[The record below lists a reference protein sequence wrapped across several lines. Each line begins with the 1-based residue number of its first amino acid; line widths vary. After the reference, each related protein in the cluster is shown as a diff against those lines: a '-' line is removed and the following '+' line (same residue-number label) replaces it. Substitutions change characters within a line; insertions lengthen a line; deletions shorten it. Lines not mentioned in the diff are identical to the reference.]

1 VSEVVLIY
9 PYVHREA
16 TGRKLWL
23 FPPLGQGFITA
34 YLRSLGHSVR
44 FLDCTFRGTDWAIQE
59 AVAEKPSVIGIYCM
73 VTMHDD
79 ALYLAQALR
88 KQLGSETLLIAGGP
102 MPSGKPQ
109 TFLPAFDVVMR
120 GEGELLWVE
129 LLKRLQT
136 KQPYDHLEGIC
147 TLDPEGNLKGLA
159 KSPLIPKDMLTEM
172 PMPARDIFDHANYQA
187 YWQRTF
193 GYAQTPVFTARGCP
207 YGCEY
212 CDQPIFGAT
221 YREHTVEQVMTDI
234 EAALADGYTHIWFS
248 DDIFMLNWQRA
259 IKICDEILKRG
270 LKFKWDCLGRVDVQR
285 KVFERMAE
293 AGCQRIFF
301 GIESGSPTVLKQ
313 MGKRFTPEVVRQ
325 AIKDA
330 NDVGIKAAAFF
341 QIGYPGEKTEDI
353 LSTLQFIPTLPLDY
367 LSFTITYPLPGT
379 KLFDRVVSEGKL
391 LPEEQTEWKRAGQN
405 ILTYKADHS
414 QLKLRSAIY
423 AGRARFLAEKH
434 LGFFGKAIGPLITG
448 GAKLAIMRMI

>member
-1 VSEVVLIY
+1 MADVVLIY

-23 FPPLGQGFITA
+23 FPPLGQGFIAA

-44 FLDCTFRGTDWAIQE
+44 FLDCTFEGVDWAIEQAALE
-59 AVAEKPSVIGIYCM
+59 QPLVVGVYCM
-73 VTMHDD
+73 VTMHEE
-79 ALYLAQALR
+79 ALAIGQGLREKLAGR
-88 KQLGSETLLIAGGP
+88 TLLVAGGP

-109 TFLPAFDVVMR
+109 AFLPAFDLVMR
-120 GEGELLWVE
+120 GEGELLWAD
-129 LLKRLQT
+129 LLARLQAGE
-136 KQPYDHLEGIC
+136 PYTHLEGIC
-147 TLDPEGNLKGLA
+147 TLKDGKLVGATKA
-159 KSPLIPKDMLTEM
+159 PLIPKELLTQM
-172 PMPARDIFDHANYQA
+172 PMPARDLFDHKSYQA

-234 EAALADGYTHIWFS
+234 ERALADGYTHIWFS

-259 IKICDEILKRG
+259 LKICDEIIKRG

-285 KVFERMAE
+285 KVFDRMAQ
-293 AGCQRIFF
+293 AGCDRIFF
-301 GIESGSPTVLKQ
+301 GIESGSVSVLKQ
-313 MGKRFTPEVVRQ
+313 MGKRFSLDNVRQ
-325 AIKDA
+325 AIRDA
-330 NDVGIKAAAFF
+330 NDVGIRAAAFF
-341 QIGYPGEKTEDI
+341 QIGYPGESTEDI
-353 LSTLQFIPTLPLDY
+353 LTTLQFIPTLPLDY

-379 KLFDRVVSEGKL
+379 QLFDRVVSEGRL
-391 LPEEQTEWKRAGQN
+391 SPEEQSEWKRAGHN
-405 ILTYKADHS
+405 VLTYKADHS

-434 LGFFGKAIGPLITG
+434 LGPLGRAIGPAITRCAG
-448 GAKLAIMRMI
+448 LALTRMA